1 MFSFAELLLTTK
13 LQGRKTLAAMYPL
26 FSSTSTPAP
35 DWNIITTWDW
45 LRIMLGVY
53 TVTPLKCWIF

>member
-1 MFSFAELLLTTK
+1 
-13 LQGRKTLAAMYPL
+13 MYPL
-26 FSSTSTPAP
+26 FSRTSTPAP